1 VVLSKLDGETRGGAS
16 PSIRRITGKPIMF
29 ASNGETRETR
39 RPRTGYRTTR
49 ASSVARSAKNWSQGR
64 ACSARRPN
72 RLCQPPERTSS
83 RRWIDL
89 SRTRR
94 KDTARL
100 VPMRLRR
107 LMPGR

>member
-1 VVLSKLDGETRGGAS
+1 MSVR
-16 PSIRRITGKPIMF
+16 
-29 ASNGETRETR
+29 TR
-39 RPRTGYRTTR
+39 RHEPGALNRASRTGYRTTR

-72 RLCQPPERTSS
+72 RLRQPPDRTSS